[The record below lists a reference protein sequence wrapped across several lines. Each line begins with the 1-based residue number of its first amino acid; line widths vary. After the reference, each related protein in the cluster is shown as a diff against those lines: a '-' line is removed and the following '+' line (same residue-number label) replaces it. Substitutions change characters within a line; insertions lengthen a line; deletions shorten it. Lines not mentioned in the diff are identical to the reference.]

1 MIPPGALASSRKST
15 AARLK
20 FPVAGVSWHN
30 AFLERRPI
38 GVGILLWCLLFFCSA
53 QATAQTEWRRGEVA
67 KFVDGD
73 TLILDSGEAIRL
85 AGINTP
91 EMARDGRPAEPLALE
106 ARDALARLLADGQ
119 VLIEAAAQP
128 LDRHGRTLAY
138 LFRTDGFSVQ
148 EALLRKGL
156 ASAVA
161 IAPNDRYLDRFIEAE
176 SAAYRVARG
185 LWGLD
190 YYVPAAADKVRGG
203 YQFVRARL
211 SRVEMGKKWFSFSA
225 GKNLTV
231 LVRRTAWAS
240 RFDYSPAALD
250 QASIAVR
257 GWFSKKKT
265 RATLVINHPFMLER
279 CGISPQR
286 LCAGD

>member
-1 MIPPGALASSRKST
+1 MLLCLLLFCPA
-15 AARLK
+15 
-20 FPVAGVSWHN
+20 PVIAET
-30 AFLERRPI
+30 ERR
-38 GVGILLWCLLFFCSA
+38 L
-53 QATAQTEWRRGEVA
+53 GEVA

-106 ARDALARLLADGQ
+106 ARDALVALLADGQ

-128 LDRHGRTLAY
+128 LDRHDRTLAY
-138 LFRTDGFSVQ
+138 LFRPDGIHVQ
-148 EALLRKGL
+148 EVLLREGL

-161 IAPNDRYLDRFIEAE
+161 IAPNDRYLDLFIEAE
-176 SAAYRVARG
+176 SEAHHAGRG

-190 YYVPAAADKVRGG
+190 YYAPKAQDKVGAG

-211 SRVEMGKKWFSFSA
+211 SRIEMGKKWFSFSA
-225 GKNLTV
+225 GKSLTV
-231 LVRRTAWAS
+231 LVRRSDWTS

-279 CGISPQR
+279 CGISPLR

>member
-1 MIPPGALASSRKST
+1 MLSCLLLFCPA
-15 AARLK
+15 
-20 FPVAGVSWHN
+20 PVIAET
-30 AFLERRPI
+30 ERRL
-38 GVGILLWCLLFFCSA
+38 G
-53 QATAQTEWRRGEVA
+53 QVA

-85 AGINTP
+85 VGINTP

-106 ARDALARLLADGQ
+106 ARNTLAALLADGQ
-119 VLIEAAAQP
+119 VMIENAAQP

-138 LFRTDGFSVQ
+138 LFRPDGIHVQ
-148 EALLRKGL
+148 EVLLRKGL

-176 SAAYRVARG
+176 SAAHHAGRG
-185 LWGLD
+185 LWALD
-190 YYVPAAADKVRGG
+190 YYAPKAQDKAGAG

-211 SRVEMGKKWFSFSA
+211 SRIEMGKKWFSFSA
-225 GKNLTV
+225 GKSLTV
-231 LVRRTAWAS
+231 LVRRSDWTS

-250 QASIAVR
+250 QASIALR

-265 RATLVINHPFMLER
+265 GATLVINHPFMLER
-279 CGISPQR
+279 CGISPPR